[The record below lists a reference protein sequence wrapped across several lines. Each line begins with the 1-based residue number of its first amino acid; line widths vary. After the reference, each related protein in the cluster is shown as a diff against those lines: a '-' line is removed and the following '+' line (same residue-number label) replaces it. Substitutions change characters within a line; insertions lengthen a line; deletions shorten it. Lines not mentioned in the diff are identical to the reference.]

1 MNNKAP
7 YSPNKYLPTER
18 PSADADRLSVFY
30 RLERDSIKPL
40 LVMLDSLFNGL
51 DEILFNAANNAS
63 DQYEQSH
70 YFSCMEE
77 LRTKR
82 SHSHTRFRH
91 YLTQNFRAL
100 IKSEKQ
106 LWKSSIIDLYG
117 IQDFEI
123 EVSINNI
130 VTRTRCAL
138 PGPLLHLLT
147 RLNALL
153 PEARIISSSN
163 PFDPKQIVTAFVLAV
178 APLKFDTSLRILL
191 LNNFEKILSETLRT
205 QVELANALLIK
216 KGYCPDIDTESLRH
230 TRFTVPEQAAS
241 SEKSSTQTEFEKQE
255 PVNKVS
261 PSNVSHH
268 PTHSQTSA
276 NNETVDNNAAHPIDR
291 PTD

>member
-1 MNNKAP
+1 M
-7 YSPNKYLPTER
+7 
-18 PSADADRLSVFY
+18 
-30 RLERDSIKPL
+30 
-40 LVMLDSLFNGL
+40 
-51 DEILFNAANNAS
+51 
-63 DQYEQSH
+63 
-70 YFSCMEE
+70 
-77 LRTKR
+77 
-82 SHSHTRFRH
+82 
-91 YLTQNFRAL
+91 TQ
-100 IKSEKQ
+100 
-106 LWKSSIIDLYG
+106 
-117 IQDFEI
+117 
-123 EVSINNI
+123 
-130 VTRTRCAL
+130 TRCAI

-153 PEARIISSSN
+153 PEARVISSSN

-268 PTHSQTSA
+268 PTNSQTSA
-276 NNETVDNNAAHPIDR
+276 NNETVDHNAAHPIDR